1 MTTVLLVEDDATY
14 REMLKKKLNA
24 VFAEK
29 NPKTA
34 GADSIDL
41 VDAADETAAIECLK
55 KGGADLVVTGIRILK
70 DGEQRLLS
78 HLGEYHPETPCI
90 VITTRGD
97 RDLKTL
103 PANLAVHFLEK
114 PFTPVDLGRK
124 IFSLLGMDASETASG
139 ISLANF
145 LQIVEMEEQSCI
157 VKIETTRKQTGYFCF
172 KDGKLYDAVFGEHR
186 GEDAAIRMIPLRSNR
201 IHIRD
206 LPNPNPKK
214 RISIDYLMPL
224 IARALKMMKGKEATG
239 NGK

>member
-1 MTTVLLVEDDATY
+1 MTTILLVEDDVTY
-14 REMLKKKLNA
+14 RELLAKKLNA
-24 VFAEK
+24 FFTDK
-29 NPKTA
+29 LSKTT
-34 GADSIDL
+34 GADRIDL
-41 VDAADETAAIECLK
+41 RVAGDETAAIECLQK
-55 KGGADLVVTGIRILK
+55 DDIDLVMTGIRILK

-78 HLGEYHPETPCI
+78 HLDEYHPEIPCI

-97 RDLKTL
+97 RELKTL

-114 PFTPVDLGRK
+114 PFTPADLGRK
-124 IFSLLGMDASETASG
+124 IFSLLGMDASETTSG

-145 LQIVEMEEQSCI
+145 LQILEMEEQSCI

-224 IARALKMMKGKEATG
+224 IARALKMVKKKETPG
-239 NGK
+239 NGA